1 MSLYECK
8 EEAGWH
14 QCIPLWRYWELGLT
28 APVDFNDTVP
38 ALSYEIKYAEV
49 PASVSSS
56 FTVSTVSN
64 LYKD

>member
-1 MSLYECK
+1 MQGRGRMTSMHSFMKIL
-8 EEAGWH
+8 
-14 QCIPLWRYWELGLT
+14 RLT

-49 PASVSSS
+49 PASVFSS

-64 LYKD
+64 IYKD